1 MRVTSITQL
10 KIGQKVK
17 AIRDWNKVTHRKP
30 LVGMSKKDKKNW
42 IKENT
47 HKGIIKSIDY
57 GRGIFII
64 EQSNG
69 QQKIVDILKFII
81 DILPLVDAIIFWV
94 GQKFNRLF
102 KKNKVR
108 GL

>member
-17 AIRDWNKVTHRKP
+17 VQESEVGDKMRDFLKV
-30 LVGMSKKDKKNW
+30 KKKGKKY
-42 IKENT
+42 
-47 HKGIIKSIDY
+47 KGIIKSIDY